1 LGNAS
6 DLLMLMAEIVEN
18 SPAEAHVSL
27 HDLRVHRG
35 DRDLVRGLNVVVPR
49 GSFVCVVGPS
59 GAGKTSLLS
68 CLAGMT
74 EPGSGTITYRCLEKC
89 DHAPAGFQKRL
100 GLVFQH
106 LRLSQNASVLT
117 NVLSGLL
124 GDLPWWKTLFGFSR
138 KDKVRARALLAD
150 FELESYAR
158 VPVARLSGGEKQRT
172 AICRALI
179 QNPEVLLADEPI
191 SNLDTR
197 LSRDV
202 LKRFKAETREN
213 HRTVFCVL
221 HDPDLV
227 AEFADYTL
235 RLDKLCPDAW
245 KLDRRPA

>member
-1 LGNAS
+1 MS
-6 DLLMLMAEIVEN
+6 EITDP
-18 SPAEAHVSL
+18 STHEAHVRLS
-27 HDLRVHRG
+27 DLRVHRG
-35 DRDLVRGLNVVVPR
+35 DRDLVRGLNLVVPR
-49 GSFVCVVGPS
+49 GSFVCIVGPS
-59 GAGKTSLLS
+59 GAGKSSLLS

-74 EPGSGTITYRCLEKC
+74 EPGSGKITYRCLEHC

-106 LRLSQNASVLT
+106 LRLSQNATVLT
-117 NVLSGLL
+117 NVLCGLL
-124 GDLPWWKTLFGFSR
+124 GDLPWWKTIIGFSR
-138 KDKVRARALLAD
+138 SDKAKARALLVE
-150 FELESYAR
+150 FELEAYAR

-179 QNPEVLLADEPI
+179 QNPEILLADEPI

-202 LKRFKAETREN
+202 LRRFKSETRK
-213 HRTVFCVL
+213 HRRTVFCVL

-235 RLDKLCPDAW
+235 RLDKLCPEAW
-245 KLDRRPA
+245 KLDCRTA

>member
-1 LGNAS
+1 MSKIA
-6 DLLMLMAEIVEN
+6 D
-18 SPAEAHVSL
+18 SPPTDSHVSL

-35 DRDLVRGLNVVVPR
+35 DRDLVRGLNLTIPR

-74 EPGSGTITYRCLEKC
+74 KPGSGHITYRCLQHC
-89 DHAPAGFQKRL
+89 DHTPHDFQKRL

-138 KDKVRARALLAD
+138 NDKTRARALLTD
-150 FELESYAR
+150 FELDAYAR
-158 VPVARLSGGEKQRT
+158 IPVAHLSGGEKQRT

-179 QNPEVLLADEPI
+179 QNPEVVLADEPI
-191 SNLDTR
+191 SNLDPR
-197 LSRDV
+197 LSREV
-202 LKRFKAETREN
+202 LRRFKNETRAN

-245 KLDRRPA
+245 KLDHRPA